1 MVWFQ
6 CDDCGEE
13 LKKPKLSNHFRRC
26 SASKLSCIDCGVTFS
41 PDTVQGHTQCISEA
55 EKYGP
60 KGQGNPAI
68 NGATPKSKDSKQ
80 KPDVD
85 INVGLSLRPPWY
97 CSLCNTQAT
106 SKQALLLHA
115 DGKKHRAKARAFH
128 AGRQPKQTEDVVQG
142 IIPIDCTVTEN
153 GSGEKPTSD
162 GANTDGKLED
172 GVLPSDKKR
181 KLDVLDNNGD
191 VCVKMGKG
199 DSKAETPSDV
209 VQVGSV
215 NACETDGK
223 SKKVKRNE
231 MRTDRKLESLSPEE
245 HTENKI
251 KWKKLIKA
259 ALKSN
264 PDGAM
269 KLKKLEKHVKKLL
282 QESGKGV
289 DQDELGN
296 ILQQKVNSNSR
307 FTIDGKNVRL
317 VARV

>member
-13 LKKPKLSNHFRRC
+13 VKKPKLSNHFRMC
-26 SASKLSCIDCGVTFS
+26 SASKLSCIDCGVTFG

-60 KGQGNPAI
+60 KGQGKPAV

-85 INVGLSLRPPWY
+85 INVGLSLRPPWN
-97 CSLCNTQAT
+97 CSLCNTKAT

-128 AGRQPKQTEDVVQG
+128 AGRQPKQTEDVVKEST
-142 IIPIDCTVTEN
+142 PIGCNATGN
-153 GSGEKPTSD
+153 GSGEKAASD
-162 GANTDGKLED
+162 GADTDGKLED
-172 GVLPSDKKR
+172 GLLPSEKKR
-181 KLDVLDNNGD
+181 KLDVADTIGN
-191 VCVKMGKG
+191 VSVKKAKG
-199 DSKAETPSDV
+199 
-209 VQVGSV
+209 
-215 NACETDGK
+215 ETDGK
-223 SKKVKRNE
+223 SKKVEQNGTT
-231 MRTDRKLESLSPEE
+231 TDKKLESVSPEE

-269 KLKKLEKHVKKLL
+269 KMKKLEKHVKKLI

-289 DQDELGN
+289 DEDELGN
-296 ILQQKVNSNSR
+296 ILQQKINSNSR
-307 FTIDGKNVRL
+307 FTIDGKYVKL